1 MTNNFNHTISIIIVN
16 YNVEFFLEQC
26 LNSVRKATQRLNAEI
41 FVVDNNSIDGSV
53 DMVRQKFPDVKLIA
67 NEDNRGFSKANNQA
81 IEASSSQYILLLNPD
96 TVIEEDTLKK
106 VITFMDEHTDAGGLG
121 VRMLDGKGNF
131 LPESKRGL
139 PTPAVAFYKI
149 FGLSKLFPK
158 SRRFGQYHAGH
169 INEFTTS
176 EIDILSG
183 AFMLMRSEALEKVG
197 LLDET
202 FFMYGEDIDL
212 SYRIQLGGFKNY
224 YFADTR
230 IIHYKGESTKKSS
243 VNYVFVF
250 YRAMV
255 IFAEKHFSQS
265 NAKLFSFLI
274 NLAIYFR
281 ASIAILYRFVKK
293 SFLMAVDFLLTLF
306 MLYGLKELWAKES
319 ILFPDKLIQWMFPL
333 YAGIW
338 FLGNLFSGT
347 YDFPFR
353 ILNVLKGT
361 FIGTLIILVLYALF
375 PNAWQFSRLFI
386 FTGTLSLVGYYLV
399 SRSLLHFLIGGKYSL
414 AKVRKKKFAI
424 VGSEKECHRVES
436 ILKASYTDFGEVFF
450 VGTAHE
456 SQSSA
461 IGTIDQLDQV
471 VFIHSID
478 EIVFCAKDTTAH
490 QIIDWMTKIN
500 STRIDFKIAQPD
512 SFSLIGSNSIDS
524 AGDLYVM
531 EINTI
536 NKAEKRRVKRSFDIT
551 FSFLLLLLSWFIVWF
566 IKDKKRFLSN
576 VFLVLFGFKSWV
588 GYAQI
593 HEKPQPDVLP
603 KIKNGILYP
612 GIEFDDLTMER
623 ADKMN
628 LLYARDYTIWKDV
641 EIILKNFNKLDR

>member
-1 MTNNFNHTISIIIVN
+1 MN

-26 LNSVRKATQRLNAEI
+26 LNSVRKATQQLNAEI

-67 NEDNRGFSKANNQA
+67 NKDNRGFSKANNQA
-81 IEASSSQYILLLNPD
+81 IEASSSKYILLLNPD
-96 TVIEEDTLKK
+96 TVIEEDTLEK

-139 PTPAVAFYKI
+139 PTPTVAFYKI

-293 SFLMAVDFLLTLF
+293 SFLMAVDLSLTLI

-319 ILFPDKLIQWMFPL
+319 ILFPDNLIQWMFPM
-333 YAGIW
+333 YVGIW
-338 FLGNLFSGT
+338 FSGNLFSGT

-353 ILNVLKGT
+353 ILNLLKGT
-361 FIGTLIILVLYALF
+361 FFGTLIILVLYALF
-375 PNAWQFSRLFI
+375 PNTWQFSRLFI
-386 FTGTLSLVGYYLV
+386 FTGTLSLVGYYIF
-399 SRSLLHFLIGGKYSL
+399 SRALLHALIGGKYSL
-414 AKVRKKKFAI
+414 AKVKKKKFAI
-424 VGSEKECHRVES
+424 VGSEKECQRVES
-436 ILKASYTDFGEVFF
+436 ILEASYSDFGEVFF

-456 SQSSA
+456 THSTA

-490 QIIDWMTKIN
+490 QIIEWMTKIN

-551 FSFLLLLLSWFIVWF
+551 FSLLSILLSWIIVWF
-566 IKDKKRFLSN
+566 MAYKKQYFKN

-588 GYAQI
+588 GYAKI
-593 HEKPQPDVLP
+593 NEKPQSDVLP
-603 KIKNGILYP
+603 KIKNGVLYP